1 MRTATLILLFA
12 VPIFAAPQDRA
23 KSKSE
28 GSQTSTMP
36 AGPPPRFEAIPANV
50 TAGQATQLTWT
61 VEGATSVNIQP
72 VVGNVPASG
81 SAPVTPGETTTYT
94 LTAVVPSG
102 NVTAT
107 TTVTVA
113 LAGPGATPPSV
124 ELPAPAATTPA
135 GMTAPVPSAATSAMP
150 EMPKAGGTAPGID
163 PTKMGA
169 PRDGTNKPPAK
180 VDEHAFILGAEDQI
194 AISVYGSPEFSGSH
208 MIRPDGKI
216 TLNFI
221 GEVTATDLTP
231 EQLSNEIKERIKK
244 YIVDP
249 DVSVQ
254 VLAVRSKK
262 YFIQGEVGRT
272 GEFPLTVPTRVLE
285 ALVNAGGFK
294 DFANKKNIIIMRG
307 TDMRGTQRIRF
318 NYNEVIKGKHLE
330 QNIYLQPG
338 DIILVR

>member
-12 VPIFAAPQDRA
+12 VVPVFAAPQDRA

-28 GSQTSTMP
+28 GSQSSAMP
-36 AGPPPRFEAIPANV
+36 AGPAPRFEAIPASV

-94 LTAVVPSG
+94 LTAVLPSG

-113 LAGPGATPPSV
+113 LTAPGATPST
-124 ELPAPAATTPA
+124 ELPAPATTSPA
-135 GMTAPVPSAATSAMP
+135 SMAVPPPSAATSTMP
-150 EMPKAGGTAPGID
+150 EAPKATAPAID

-169 PRDGTNKPPAK
+169 PRDGTNKPAAK
-180 VDEHAFILGAEDQI
+180 VDTHAFILGAEDQI

-231 EQLSNEIKERIKK
+231 EQLGNEIKERIKK

-307 TDMRGTQRIRF
+307 TDMRGTERIKF
-318 NYNEVIKGKHLE
+318 NYNEVVKGKHLE

>member
-1 MRTATLILLFA
+1 MRTATLFLLFA
-12 VPIFAAPQDRA
+12 ALSVFAGQEKP
-23 KSKSE
+23 SSP
-28 GSQTSTMP
+28 T
-36 AGPPPRFEAIPANV
+36 GPTPRFEAIPANV

-72 VVGNVPASG
+72 VVGSVPASG

-94 LTAVVPSG
+94 LTAVLPSG

-107 TTVTVA
+107 ATVTVA
-113 LAGPGATPPSV
+113 MATPPPNS
-124 ELPAPAATTPA
+124 ESEAKPPATGAPTAPATAPASETAPKLPAATP
-135 GMTAPVPSAATSAMP
+135 AATD
-150 EMPKAGGTAPGID
+150 ID
-163 PTKMGA
+163 PTKMAA
-169 PRDGTNKPPAK
+169 PRDATNKLPPSK
-180 VDEHAFILGAEDQI
+180 VDYHAFILGAEDQI

-221 GEVTATDLTP
+221 GEVMAADLTP
-231 EQLSNEIKERIKK
+231 EQLGNEIKERIKK

-249 DVSVQ
+249 DVSVS
-254 VLAVRSKK
+254 VLAVKSKK

-272 GEFPLTVPTRVLE
+272 GEFPLTIPTRVLE

-307 TDMRGTQRIRF
+307 TDMSGTERIKF
-318 NYNEVIKGKHLE
+318 NYNDVIKGKHLE
-330 QNIYLQPG
+330 QNIYLKPG

>member
-1 MRTATLILLFA
+1 M
-12 VPIFAAPQDRA
+12 
-23 KSKSE
+23 
-28 GSQTSTMP
+28 
-36 AGPPPRFEAIPANV
+36 
-50 TAGQATQLTWT
+50 
-61 VEGATSVNIQP
+61 
-72 VVGNVPASG
+72 
-81 SAPVTPGETTTYT
+81 
-94 LTAVVPSG
+94 PSG
-102 NVTAT
+102 NVSATA
-107 TTVTVA
+107 TVTVSA
-113 LAGPGATPPSV
+113 AATATPVPPGAEPEVKAPARREVPAPETAPK
-124 ELPAPAATTPA
+124 LPAPATTP
-135 GMTAPVPSAATSAMP
+135 SASIDPT
-150 EMPKAGGTAPGID
+150 KID

-169 PRDGTNKPPAK
+169 PRDATNKPPAVH
-180 VDEHAFILGAEDQI
+180 VDEKGFILGAEDQI
-194 AISVYGSPEFSGSH
+194 AITVYGSPEFSGSH

-221 GEVTATDLTP
+221 GEVMATDLTP
-231 EQLSNEIKERIKK
+231 EQLGNDIKEKIKK

-272 GEFPLTVPTRVLE
+272 GEFPLTVPMRVLE

-307 TDMRGTQRIRF
+307 TDMRGTQRIKF

-330 QNIYLQPG
+330 QNIYLENG

>member
-1 MRTATLILLFA
+1 MRTATLILLLA
-12 VPIFAAPQDRA
+12 VVPIFAAPQDRA

-28 GSQTSTMP
+28 GTQNSAMP
-36 AGPPPRFEAIPANV
+36 PGAAPRFEAIPASV

-72 VVGNVPASG
+72 VVGSVPASG

-94 LTAVVPSG
+94 LTAVLPSG

-113 LAGPGATPPSV
+113 LAGPGTTPPST
-124 ELPAPAATTPA
+124 ELPSPATTSPSSMAVPA
-135 GMTAPVPSAATSAMP
+135 PSAATSAMP
-150 EMPKAGGTAPGID
+150 EAPKATAPTID

-169 PRDGTNKPPAK
+169 PRDGTTKPPAK
-180 VDEHAFILGAEDQI
+180 VDDHAFILGAEDQI

>member
-1 MRTATLILLFA
+1 M
-12 VPIFAAPQDRA
+12 V
-23 KSKSE
+23 
-28 GSQTSTMP
+28 P
-36 AGPPPRFEAIPANV
+36 AGA
-50 TAGQATQLTWT
+50 
-61 VEGATSVNIQP
+61 
-72 VVGNVPASG
+72 
-81 SAPVTPGETTTYT
+81 
-94 LTAVVPSG
+94 
-102 NVTAT
+102 
-107 TTVTVA
+107 
-113 LAGPGATPPSV
+113 
-124 ELPAPAATTPA
+124 
-135 GMTAPVPSAATSAMP
+135 TAPS
-150 EMPKAGGTAPGID
+150 ID

-169 PRDGTNKPPAK
+169 PRDGTNKPSAK
-180 VDEHAFILGAEDQI
+180 VDDHAFILGAEDQI

-221 GEVTATDLTP
+221 GEVMATDLTP
-231 EQLSNEIKERIKK
+231 EQLGNEIKERIKK

-307 TDMRGTQRIRF
+307 TDMRGTQRIKF

>member
-1 MRTATLILLFA
+1 MRTATLFLLFA
-12 VPIFAAPQDRA
+12 VVPIFAAPQDRA
-23 KSKSE
+23 KSKAEVTQSAQNS
-28 GSQTSTMP
+28 GIP
-36 AGPPPRFEAIPANV
+36 APRFEAIPANV

-72 VVGNVPASG
+72 VVGSVPATG

-94 LTAVVPSG
+94 LTAVLPSG

-107 TTVTVA
+107 ATVTVA
-113 LAGPGATPPSV
+113 LAGPGATPPTV
-124 ELPAPAATTPA
+124 ETTAVGVPTATAPAAEGTK
-135 GMTAPVPSAATSAMP
+135 VPSAAP
-150 EMPKAGGTAPGID
+150 VPIID

-169 PRDGTNKPPAK
+169 PRNGTSKPAVK

-216 TLNFI
+216 TMNFI

-231 EQLSNEIKERIKK
+231 EQLGNEIKERIKK

-272 GEFPLTVPTRVLE
+272 GEFPLTIPTRVLE

-307 TDMRGTQRIRF
+307 TDMRGTERIKF
-318 NYNEVIKGKHLE
+318 NYTEVIKGKHLE

>member
-1 MRTATLILLFA
+1 M
-12 VPIFAAPQDRA
+12 
-23 KSKSE
+23 
-28 GSQTSTMP
+28 
-36 AGPPPRFEAIPANV
+36 
-50 TAGQATQLTWT
+50 AGQATQLTWT

-72 VVGNVPASG
+72 VVGSVPASG

-113 LAGPGATPPSV
+113 LAGPGATPASA
-124 ELPAPAATTPA
+124 ELPAPAATSPA
-135 GMTAPVPSAATSAMP
+135 SMAVPVPSAATSAMP
-150 EMPKAGGTAPGID
+150 EVPKAGGTAPSID

-221 GEVTATDLTP
+221 GEVMATDLTP
-231 EQLSNEIKERIKK
+231 EQLGNEIKERIKK

-307 TDMRGTQRIRF
+307 TDMRGTQRIKF
-318 NYNEVIKGKHLE
+318 NYTEVIKGKHLE

>member
-1 MRTATLILLFA
+1 MRTATLFLIATLL
-12 VPIFAAPQDRA
+12 PIFAAPQDR
-23 KSKSE
+23 K
-28 GSQTSTMP
+28 SQTEGTQTQQNSTTP
-36 AGPPPRFEAIPANV
+36 AAPAPRFEAIPAIV

-61 VEGATSVNIQP
+61 VDGATSVSIQP
-72 VVGNVPASG
+72 VVGDVPASG
-81 SAPVTPGETTTYT
+81 SAPVTPGETTTYK
-94 LTAVVPSG
+94 LTAVLPSG
-102 NVTAT
+102 TVTAT
-107 TTVTVA
+107 ATVTVNM
-113 LAGPGATPPSV
+113 
-124 ELPAPAATTPA
+124 APAAAAPPSATE
-135 GMTAPVPSAATSAMP
+135 TAPKAPAAVM
-150 EMPKAGGTAPGID
+150 APAAANDPNKMDPNKLDPARID
-163 PTKMGA
+163 PNKMAA
-169 PRDGTNKPPAK
+169 PRGTSKKPVGVH
-180 VDEHAFILGAEDQI
+180 VDDHAFVLGAEDQI
-194 AISVYGSPEFSGSH
+194 AITVYGSPEFSGSH

-231 EQLSNEIKERIKK
+231 EQLGNEIKEKIRK

-272 GEFPLTVPTRVLE
+272 GEFPLTVPMRVLE

-307 TDMRGTQRIRF
+307 TDMRGTERIKF

-330 QNIYLQPG
+330 QNIYLQNG